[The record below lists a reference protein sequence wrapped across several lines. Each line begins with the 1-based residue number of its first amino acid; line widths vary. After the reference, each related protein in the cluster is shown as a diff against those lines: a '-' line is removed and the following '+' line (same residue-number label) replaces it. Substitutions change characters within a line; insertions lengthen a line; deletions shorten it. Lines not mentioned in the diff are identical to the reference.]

1 MSGQALD
8 VRTVVKQYASVRAV
22 DGISFSI
29 EPGEIF
35 ALLGPNG
42 AGKTTTVRMLVG
54 ILRPD
59 EGSIAFGG
67 AGGGPTLPPA
77 DLGYLPEEC
86 GLYKEISPIR
96 TLVYMGVLRG
106 MTRRDARLAARR
118 WLERLDLADRANEK
132 LDALSKGNQQKVH
145 FIASILHQPSFAI
158 LDEPFTGLDPLNQ
171 ELFLDLIRELRDS
184 GMTVLLSA
192 HQMQLVERLADRL
205 LLIDQGRVV
214 LQGVLEEIQRE
225 FGADEKL
232 VLKLDR
238 EPDLA
243 ELAGAGAI
251 EFVSRTA
258 EREVTLH
265 VRSGE
270 SLSDVLISLGKRH
283 GIKAVH
289 SERISLHDI
298 YVQTLRGRNGAE
310 ETPS

>member
-1 MSGQALD
+1 MSGHALD
-8 VRTVVKQYASVRAV
+8 VRSVVKQYASVRAV
-22 DGISFSI
+22 DGLSFSV

-42 AGKTTTVRMLVG
+42 AGKTTTARMLVG
-54 ILRPD
+54 IIRPD
-59 EGSIAFGG
+59 EGSIAFAA
-67 AGGGPTLPPA
+67 AGGRPTLPPA

-86 GLYKEISPIR
+86 GLYKEISPLR
-96 TLVYMGVLRG
+96 TLVYFGVLRG

-145 FIASILHQPSFAI
+145 FIASILHKPSFAI
-158 LDEPFTGLDPLNQ
+158 LDEPFAGLDPLNQ
-171 ELFLDLIRELRDS
+171 DLFLDLIRELRDG
-184 GMTVLLSA
+184 GMTVLISA
-192 HQMQLVERLADRL
+192 HQMQLVERLAERI
-205 LLIDQGRVV
+205 LLIDHGRVV
-214 LQGVLEEIQRE
+214 LQGELEAIRRQS
-225 FGADEKL
+225 GVDEKL

-243 ELAGAGAI
+243 ELAGDGAI

-265 VRSGE
+265 VRAGE
-270 SLSDVLISLGKRH
+270 SLSDLLIALATRH

-289 SERISLHDI
+289 SERIGLHDI
-298 YVQTLRGRNGAE
+298 YVQTIRGRNGAE
-310 ETPS
+310 ETRS